1 MPKIVIDRLQRAGEK
16 GRRGTSRDR
25 IAHVWSARWEEDGS
39 ARLGSASFCS
49 RLSRER
55 ERERRVNVCKKVHR
69 QWRDARYTL
78 HALAW
83 VSNRV
88 VQLLLTGIRQRQA
101 VWPRLER
108 TTSPSPP
115 SWHPVCVH
123 AWTEITIVSLSRKSK
138 SSLDVRKTFRFEFL
152 NSSYS
157 RTGSESKKMEFW
169 EIRGLLLSAFWNRWN
184 EKIRAL
190 RPSGHF
196 NLYSRNTVK
205 IDTLKYTHLHFCFL
219 SKGK

>member
-1 MPKIVIDRLQRAGEK
+1 MGRGRL
-16 GRRGTSRDR
+16 
-25 IAHVWSARWEEDGS
+25 GS
-39 ARLGSASFCS
+39 ARLGVFLLAAVK
-49 RLSRER
+49 RK
-55 ERERRVNVCKKVHR
+55 RERRVNVCKKVHR

-169 EIRGLLLSAFWNRWN
+169 EIRGLLSASWNRWN

-196 NLYSRNTVK
+196 DLYSRNTVK

-219 SKGK
+219 SKGKFRWYVKSTWKKKYTGWVA